1 MNAPLEII
9 TMTPEE
15 LRAALQA
22 EGVSNIDDILNHV
35 FSYTVT
41 DPEGNET
48 EHVIVEDVRSI
59 SEALTDRSI
68 LETHIDDYTVS
79 EGLLL
84 AIFVLLFVSA
94 CARIIRGAFRWL
106 S

>member
-22 EGVSNIDDILNHV
+22 EGVSNIDDVLKRV
-35 FSYTVT
+35 FTYTVT
-41 DPEGNET
+41 DAEGHEE
-48 EHVIVEDVRSI
+48 EHVITEDVRAI

-68 LETHIDDYTVS
+68 LKTHIDDYTVS

-84 AIFVLLFVSA
+84 AIVVLLFVSA
-94 CARIIRGAFRWL
+94 CGRIIRGAFSWL
-106 S
+106 R